1 MNDSVKLVFKY
12 AILSAF
18 LSISFAGQAANA
30 STVVVGSCKPSLPSF
45 LTIQAAVMAAPAGST
60 IDVCPGTYPAQVAIG
75 ANSLTL
81 IGIVAGTSDA
91 PVLIPPS
98 GGLAVNASDLD
109 GGPVAAQIF
118 VENSIGVTIS
128 HLIMEGNGNALLGCG
143 TNLIGIY
150 FKNSAGKIT
159 DPDRRRSR
167 VPGRLGNRRGE
178 RFRSASGDSFK

>member
-1 MNDSVKLVFKY
+1 L
-12 AILSAF
+12 
-18 LSISFAGQAANA
+18 QA
-30 STVVVGSCKPSLPSF
+30 SLPSF

-60 IDVCPGTYPAQVAIG
+60 IDVCPRTYPAQVAIG

-91 PVLIPPS
+91 AVLIPPS

-128 HLIMEGNGNALLGCG
+128 HLNHGGQWECFARLW
-143 TNLIGIY
+143 Y
-150 FKNSAGKIT
+150 E
-159 DPDRRRSR
+159 PDRNLLQELGGKTHRS
-167 VPGRLGNRRGE
+167 
-178 RFRSASGDSFK
+178 